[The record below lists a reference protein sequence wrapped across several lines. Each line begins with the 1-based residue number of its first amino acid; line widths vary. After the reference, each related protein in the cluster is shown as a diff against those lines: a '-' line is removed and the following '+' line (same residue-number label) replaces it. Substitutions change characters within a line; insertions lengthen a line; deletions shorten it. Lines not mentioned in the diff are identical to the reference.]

1 MNRKLKVYLD
11 TSVISHLQ
19 QEDVPEKMADTRQL
33 WEMFKNRKF
42 DVYLST
48 VTLREI
54 ERCSEPKKTKLI
66 DYLNEIQ
73 FTTLAITGA
82 LSPNLVASIGY
93 TPALLDNACAPN
105 SILIS
110 SI

>member
-33 WEMFKNRKF
+33 WEMFKNRKY

-48 VTLREI
+48 VTL
-54 ERCSEPKKTKLI
+54 
-66 DYLNEIQ
+66 
-73 FTTLAITGA
+73 
-82 LSPNLVASIGY
+82 
-93 TPALLDNACAPN
+93 
-105 SILIS
+105 
-110 SI
+110 